1 MCVKI
6 YKKWSA
12 MVLCGNLDFAEE
24 NVSSIDCAGRIV
36 LFYSNATKL
45 KNRRML

>member
-1 MCVKI
+1 MECYGIMCV
-6 YKKWSA
+6 
-12 MVLCGNLDFAEE
+12 CHGNLDFAEE
-24 NVSSIDCAGRIV
+24 NVSSIDCAGIIV